1 MLNTRREFM
10 NALAGAGSMVV
21 MCFGSLGSQGKP
33 GRQPV
38 QQPKET
44 EGQNEETA
52 RDKSQTRVF
61 LDANEKDIKTAVEK
75 LYALASDLKTEV
87 EKTDSSKILSL
98 ALIKKAEEIE
108 KLAKDIKARA
118 KG

>member
-1 MLNTRREFM
+1 MLDTRREFM
-10 NALAGAGSMVV
+10 NALAGAGAIVAMRL
-21 MCFGSLGSQGKP
+21 GSLTAQAKP
-33 GRQPV
+33 ARQPI

-44 EGQNEETA
+44 EGQNEDAA
-52 RDKSQTRVF
+52 RDKSQTKAF
-61 LDANEKDIKTAVEK
+61 LDANEKDIKKAVEK
-75 LYALASDLKTEV
+75 LYELASDLKTEV
-87 EKTDSSKILSL
+87 EKTDSSRILSL

>member
-1 MLNTRREFM
+1 MLDTRREFM
-10 NALAGAGSMVV
+10 NALAGAGAMVA
-21 MCFGSLGSQGKP
+21 MRLGSLTAQTKP
-33 GRQPV
+33 ARQPI

-44 EGQNEETA
+44 EGQNEEAA
-52 RDKSQTRVF
+52 RDKSQTKAF
-61 LDANEKDIKTAVEK
+61 LDANEKDIKKAVEK
-75 LYALASDLKTEV
+75 LYELASDLKTEV

-108 KLAKDIKARA
+108 RLAKDIKARA